1 LIVISLFFAMGLN
14 PAVLFLERRG
24 LSRAKA
30 VASTVSLVVAF
41 VGVFIWVAAPLI
53 IDQVNALIN
62 NAPQMI
68 SDLKSNATINELN
81 ANYGIVDTIQNK
93 VQSSIKD
100 GKFVIGA
107 FGGVIGVGKAVISG
121 ALSMLTI
128 LVLTLYFLAALPTV
142 TKDAYRLVPASRRE
156 RVAKISDAIIFRV
169 GAFVGGQLTISF
181 FASIFILILGF
192 SLDLPYKGALAL
204 VVFVCGLIPLI
215 GHFIGMTIVTLIALT
230 VSPLIAVIA
239 LASYIIYVQF
249 ENYVLTPRV
258 MKRSL
263 SIPGLVTIIAALI
276 GTSLL
281 GLVGGILAVPIAAAV
296 LLAGPLYVRIS
307 GRKRIQ
313 TVSWC
318 LAAQLALYIPLAP
331 QPVFTATYGQEV
343 PAGQT
348 VLTPRDADLEIGRLL
363 VEEIGGAP
371 GPVLADD
378 IGYVL
383 SAKRQ
388 IQLQPFQYGW
398 LVRRGK
404 LDPVSLLRKIREG
417 YFSIIIIRMPR
428 ADGTGGSDFP
438 EPVIRTVEENC
449 SLTREIGPYRIYG
462 NP

>member
-1 LIVISLFFAMGLN
+1 MAKLKPIIKRGSLTRKKAASAPEDFGTLGEPLNHSHPFYFGFLAASGAVIAITLLRALASASQVFVLIIISLFFAMGLN
-14 PAVLFLERRG
+14 PAVLFIERRG

-30 VASTVSLVVAF
+30 VASTVALVVAF

-53 IDQVNALIN
+53 IDQVDALIH

-68 SDLKSNATINELN
+68 SDLKNNTTINDLN
-81 ANYGIVDTIQNK
+81 TNYGIIDTIQAK

-107 FGGVIGVGKAVISG
+107 FGGVLGVGKAVISG

-142 TKDAYRLVPASRRE
+142 TQDAYRLVPASRRA

-169 GAFVGGQLTISF
+169 GAFVGGQITISF
-181 FASIFILILGF
+181 FASLFIFILGIA
-192 SLDLPYKGALAL
+192 LDLPYKSALAL

-230 VSPLIAVIA
+230 DSPLIAAIA

-281 GLVGGILAVPIAAAV
+281 GLVGGILAVPLAAAA
-296 LLAGPLYVRIS
+296 LLILD
-307 GRKRIQ
+307 
-313 TVSWC
+313 
-318 LAAQLALYIPLAP
+318 
-331 QPVFTATYGQEV
+331 EV
-343 PAGQT
+343 VYPKA
-348 VLTPRDADLEIGRLL
+348 EK
-363 VEEIGGAP
+363 
-371 GPVLADD
+371 
-378 IGYVL
+378 
-383 SAKRQ
+383 S
-388 IQLQPFQYGW
+388 
-398 LVRRGK
+398 
-404 LDPVSLLRKIREG
+404 
-417 YFSIIIIRMPR
+417 
-428 ADGTGGSDFP
+428 
-438 EPVIRTVEENC
+438 
-449 SLTREIGPYRIYG
+449 
-462 NP
+462 